1 MYISKRRSKRRL
13 SVWGLIFAVLL
24 TVIMQTL
31 MLPCSANIIDGV
43 RNGAEDAGGA
53 VSDIVQDAE
62 SKAEELIT
70 DAESKLDDASDG
82 KVEDSDGIIGD
93 ETSANTNTETKLND
107 TSDGKV
113 EDSDGII
120 GNETSAETAVP
131 NNNMGKAGQV
141 ALIVLAVAAIIAVI
155 IIVTI
160 MTHRRKD

>member
-82 KVEDSDGIIGD
+82 KVEDSDGIIG
-93 ETSANTNTETKLND
+93 
-107 TSDGKV
+107 
-113 EDSDGII
+113 
-120 GNETSAETAVP
+120 NETSAETAVP